1 VKRAGRLAIVAVLAL
16 LVAAGLAWRFLV
28 AGGTGP
34 GEPGAAREPT
44 VVFVVVDMWRA
55 DRLAACGCGR
65 PTPPNLDRLAAEPG
79 AAFTCAARSP
89 GTWTLPSHASFLT
102 GEEVPVHGAD
112 GVLDPAGVTTVS
124 LWGDHVRP
132 LPGDL
137 PTLAERMRERGYRT
151 ALVSGNPV
159 VSAWSGTG
167 LARGFDVI
175 RESRQFG
182 DTYGARLVAAL
193 GEALDESERR
203 AAARP
208 LFLFVNVCDAHHP
221 WEAVPA
227 GLGWVP
233 PRIALDNRPRDPQNP
248 YPRFFRD
255 QLDQVER
262 RLFLELIGDAYDH
275 AVWRADRTLGRVLA
289 LLEVRGVLGPDHRLV
304 VVSDHGEYLGEH
316 DLLSH
321 GIFVY
326 EEDTRVPLLFR
337 ERRAGRSVAPPAF
350 PEPISALTA
359 YDLALDGALPAR
371 PRPVRAAGYP
381 DGLLSR
387 LFGERLRA
395 TTAAEWDGDRKLFW
409 KNGEFSL
416 FDLRNDP
423 RELSPLPLP
432 ADDPLRPR
440 FEAFVEQ
447 VQATGRRKVAP
458 TPEMIEALRK
468 LGYVE

>member
-1 VKRAGRLAIVAVLAL
+1 MRRAGIACAFTVLAL
-16 LVAAGLAWRFLV
+16 LVAAGLAWQFLSAS
-28 AGGTGP
+28 AGEGTGDP
-34 GEPGAAREPT
+34 ARPS

-55 DRLAACGCGR
+55 DRLSACGHVR
-65 PTPPNLDRLAAEPG
+65 PTSPVLERLFAEPG
-79 AAFTCAARSP
+79 TAATCGAISP
-89 GTWTLPSHASFLT
+89 GTWTLPSHASFFT

-112 GVLDPAGVTTVS
+112 GVLDPEGAETVS

-137 PTLAERMRERGYRT
+137 PTLAERMKERGYRT

-167 LARGFDVI
+167 LARGFDAV

-182 DTYGARLVAAL
+182 DTYGERLVSAL
-193 GEALDESERR
+193 GEALDESER
-203 AAARP
+203 AAPDRP

-227 GLGWVP
+227 GIGWVP
-233 PRIALDNRPRDPQNP
+233 PRIALDNRPRDPKNP

-255 QLDQVER
+255 QLSPDER
-262 RLFLELIGDAYDH
+262 RLFLELIGDAYDW
-275 AVWRADRTLGRVLA
+275 AAWRADRTLGRVLEVLEARGA
-289 LLEVRGVLGPDHRLV
+289 LGADHRLV
-304 VVSDHGEYLGEH
+304 IVSDHGEYLGEH

-326 EEDTRVPLLFR
+326 QEDTRVPLVFR
-337 ERRAGRSVAPPAF
+337 ERRGGKAVAPPKLAA
-350 PEPISALTA
+350 PISALVA
-359 YDLALDGALPAR
+359 HDLVLDGALPAR

-381 DGLLSR
+381 DGMLSR
-387 LFGERLRA
+387 LFGERLMA
-395 TTAAEWDGDRKLFW
+395 TTAAWWDGERKLFW
-409 KNGEFSL
+409 KNGEYRVFHL
-416 FDLRNDP
+416 KADP
-423 RELSPLPLP
+423 KEQNPLPLA
-432 ADDPLRPR
+432 ADDPLRAR
-440 FEAFVEQ
+440 FSAFVEQ
-447 VQATGRRKVAP
+447 VQATGRRKIAP

>member
-1 VKRAGRLAIVAVLAL
+1 MNRITRIALAAVLAL
-16 LVAAGLAWRFLV
+16 LVLAGLAWQLLV
-28 AGGTGP
+28 ADGGR
-34 GEPGAAREPT
+34 AAPA
-44 VVFVVVDMWRA
+44 VVFVVLDMLRS
-55 DRLAACGCGR
+55 DRLSACGHER
-65 PTPPNLDRLAAEPG
+65 PTTPVLERLFADPGFAA
-79 AAFTCAARSP
+79 TCEARTP
-89 GTWTLPSHASFLT
+89 GTWTLPSHASFFS

-112 GVLDPAGVTTVS
+112 GVLDPAGVDTVS

-132 LPGDL
+132 LPAGL
-137 PTLAERMRERGYRT
+137 PTLAERMRERGWRT

-159 VSAWSGTG
+159 VSAWSKTG
-167 LARGFDVI
+167 LARGFEVL

-182 DTYGARLVAAL
+182 DSYGGRLVAL
-193 GEALDESERR
+193 LEEALDES
-203 AAARP
+203 AARGGDRP

-221 WEAVPA
+221 WEAIPP

-233 PRIALDNRPRDPQNP
+233 PRIALDNRPRDPSNP

-255 QLDQVER
+255 QFGEDER
-262 RLFLELIGDAYDH
+262 ALFLDLINDSYDY
-275 AVWRADRTLGRVLA
+275 AVRRADRTLGRVLEV
-289 LLEVRGVLGPDHRLV
+289 LEARGVLGPDHRLV
-304 VVSDHGEYLGEH
+304 IVSDHGEYLGEH

-337 ERRAGRSVAPPAF
+337 ERRGGKDLAPPAF
-350 PEPISALTA
+350 PEPIAALTA
-359 YDLALDGALPAR
+359 HDLVLEGALPAR

-381 DGLLSR
+381 DGLLSV

-395 TTAAEWDGDRKLFW
+395 TTAAWWDGRRKLFW

-416 FDLRNDP
+416 FDLAADP
-423 RELSPLPLP
+423 REQSPLPLA
-432 ADDPLRPR
+432 ADDPLRPA

-447 VQATGRRKVAP
+447 VLDTGRRKVEP
-458 TPEMIEALRK
+458 TPELIEALRG

>member
-1 VKRAGRLAIVAVLAL
+1 VKRAGALAVLAVLAL
-16 LVAAGLAWRFLV
+16 LVAAGLAWQFLFGL
-28 AGGTGP
+28 GGGGSGSGKP
-34 GEPGAAREPT
+34 A
-44 VVFVVVDMWRA
+44 VVFVVVDMLRA
-55 DRLAACGCGR
+55 DRLAACGYGR
-65 PTPPNLDRLAAEPG
+65 PTTPNLDRLAAEPG
-79 AAFTCAARSP
+79 VAFTCEARSP
-89 GTWTLPSHASFLT
+89 GTWTLPSHASFFS

-112 GVLDPAGVTTVS
+112 GVLDPEGVETVS

-137 PTLAERMRERGYRT
+137 PHLAERMKGRGYRT

-159 VSAWSGTG
+159 VSAWSATG

-182 DTYGARLVAAL
+182 DTYGERLVAAL
-193 GEALDESERR
+193 GEALDESERA

-221 WEAVPA
+221 WDAIPP

-233 PRIALDNRPRDPQNP
+233 PRVALDNRPRDPQNP

-255 QLDQVER
+255 QLGEVER
-262 RLFLELIGDAYDH
+262 RLFLELIGDSYDW
-275 AVWRADRTLGRVLA
+275 AVRRADRTLGRVLA
-289 LLEVRGVLGPDHRLV
+289 LLEARGVLGPDHRLV
-304 VVSDHGEYLGEH
+304 LVSDHGEYLGEH

-337 ERRAGRSVAPPAF
+337 ERRGGKTVVPPAF
-350 PEPISALTA
+350 PAPVAALA
-359 YDLALDGALPAR
+359 VHDLVLEGALPAR

-381 DGLLSR
+381 DGLLSV

-395 TTAAEWDGDRKLFW
+395 TTAAWWDGERKLFW
-409 KNGEFSL
+409 KNGGFSL
-416 FDLRNDP
+416 FDLANDP
-423 RELSPLPLP
+423 KELSPLPLP

-447 VQATGRRKVAP
+447 VRATGRRKVAP
-458 TPEMIEALRK
+458 TPELIEALRK
-468 LGYVE
+468 LGYVQ